1 MLAIVS
7 LTKVLAMNAAAQK
20 ENFLFRLL
28 LLPGTVTCNLL
39 GLSQEESRD
48 LVRMLINSL
57 VWIFAGIALAAI
69 IS

>member
-1 MLAIVS
+1 MLAMS

-20 ENFLFRLL
+20 ENLLFRLL